1 MAIIELKD
9 VVVAFQRKKEN
20 VHAVRGVS
28 LTVEKGDIYGIVG
41 FSGAGKST
49 LVRTVNLLQQPTA
62 GSVTVN
68 GATFVKDGQR
78 VISNK
83 KLQLARR
90 KIGMIFQSLNLL
102 DETTVLENVL
112 FALKQTQLSDTELEK
127 RGLALL
133 DLVGL
138 KSKAAAFPQELSGG
152 QRQRVA
158 IARALANE
166 PDILISDE
174 ATSALDPENTNE
186 ILDLL
191 AKLNKETGLT
201 ILLITHEMDAVKR
214 MANKIAVMAK
224 GRVVEQGKLR
234 DVVLHP
240 QNETTKRFV
249 GGGEQALATLDHL
262 DLDHL
267 APDQE
272 IFELVYSLDN
282 VTQSIIIE
290 LYKKLGV
297 SASMLYGNV
306 ELLAGEAIG
315 TLLVSVTGSSE
326 QRTLA
331 KKFLQQAG
339 VSVTVLERRE
349 A

>member
-1 MAIIELKD
+1 MRRL
-9 VVVAFQRKKEN
+9 N
-20 VHAVRGVS
+20 G
-28 LTVEKGDIYGIVG
+28 L
-41 FSGAGKST
+41 
-49 LVRTVNLLQQPTA
+49 
-62 GSVTVN
+62 SV
-68 GATFVKDGQR
+68 
-78 VISNK
+78 
-83 KLQLARR
+83 
-90 KIGMIFQSLNLL
+90 
-102 DETTVLENVL
+102 
-112 FALKQTQLSDTELEK
+112 
-127 RGLALL
+127 
-133 DLVGL
+133 
-138 KSKAAAFPQELSGG
+138 
-152 QRQRVA
+152 
-158 IARALANE
+158 
-166 PDILISDE
+166 
-174 ATSALDPENTNE
+174 
-186 ILDLL
+186 
-191 AKLNKETGLT
+191 
-201 ILLITHEMDAVKR
+201 
-214 MANKIAVMAK
+214 
-224 GRVVEQGKLR
+224 
-234 DVVLHP
+234 
-240 QNETTKRFV
+240 
-249 GGGEQALATLDHL
+249 GGEQALATLDHL

>member
-90 KIGMIFQSLNLL
+90 KIGMILQSFNLL

-326 QRTLA
+326 QRTEA

>member
-9 VVVAFQRKKEN
+9 VHVAFQAKKEN
-20 VHAVRGVS
+20 VHAVNGVS
-28 LTVEKGDIYGIVG
+28 LTVQKGDIYGIVG

-49 LVRTVNLLQQPTA
+49 LVRTVNLLQQPSA

-68 GATFVKDGQR
+68 GQVFVKDGQQ

-90 KIGMIFQSLNLL
+90 KIGMIFQSFNLF

-112 FALKQTQLSDTELEK
+112 FALKQAGLSDEDLEK
-127 RGLALL
+127 RGLELL

-138 KSKAAAFPQELSGG
+138 KAKADSFPQELSGG

-174 ATSALDPENTNE
+174 ATSALDPENTHE

-191 AKLNKETGLT
+191 AALNKKTGLT

-214 MANKIAVMAK
+214 IANKIAVMEK
-224 GRVVEQGKLR
+224 GRVIEEGPLR

-240 QNETTKRFV
+240 QKETTKRFV
-249 GGGEQALATLDHL
+249 GGGQEALATLDQL
-262 DLDHL
+262 ELDHL
-267 APDQE
+267 DPDQE

-282 VTQSIIIE
+282 VTKSIIIE
-290 LYKKLGV
+290 LYKQVGV

-306 ELLAGEAIG
+306 ELVDGEAIG
-315 TLLVSVTGSSE
+315 TLIVSVTGSSSQRE
-326 QRTLA
+326 QARQ
-331 KKFLQQAG
+331 FLQQTG
-339 VSVTVLERRE
+339 VSVTVLERS
-349 A
+349 

>member
-20 VHAVRGVS
+20 VHSVRGVS

-41 FSGAGKST
+41 FSGAGKSA
-49 LVRTVNLLQQPTA
+49 LVRTVKLLQQPTA

-90 KIGMIFQSLNLL
+90 KIGMIFQSFNLL

-133 DLVGL
+133 DLVGI

-282 VTQSIIIE
+282 VTLSIIIE

>member
-9 VVVAFQRKKEN
+9 VQVSFQRKKQA
-20 VHAVRGVS
+20 VHAVRGVD

-49 LVRTVNLLQQPTA
+49 LARTVNLLQQPTA
-62 GSVTVN
+62 GSVTVD
-68 GATFVKDGQR
+68 GTSFVKDGSQ

-83 KLQLARR
+83 DLQLARR
-90 KIGMIFQSLNLL
+90 KIGMIFQSFNLF

-112 FALKQTQLSDTELEK
+112 FALKQADLSDEELEK
-127 RGLALL
+127 QGLALL

-138 KSKAAAFPQELSGG
+138 KSKADSYPQELSGG

-158 IARALANE
+158 IARALANQ

-174 ATSALDPENTNE
+174 ATSALDPENTQE

-191 AKLNKETGLT
+191 SDLNKKTGLT

-214 MANKIAVMAK
+214 IANKIAVMVK
-224 GRVVEQGKLR
+224 GRVIEKGKLR

-240 QNETTKRFV
+240 QKETTKRFV
-249 GGGEQALATLDHL
+249 GGGEQALATLDH
-262 DLDHL
+262 LDHL

-290 LYKKLGV
+290 LYKQLGI

-315 TLLVSVTGSSE
+315 TLLVLVSGSSS
-326 QRTLA
+326 QRQNAQEFL
-331 KKFLQQAG
+331 KKTG
-339 VSVTVLERRE
+339 VAVTVLERR
-349 A
+349 

>member
-90 KIGMIFQSLNLL
+90 KIGMIFQSFNLL

-249 GGGEQALATLDHL
+249 DGGEQALATLDHL

-326 QRTLA
+326 QRTEA